1 MTKKGFTLLELIIV
15 VAVIS
20 LLAAAT
26 FVAVDPAKRIG
37 NARNAQRWADI
48 TSIAD
53 AFMNY
58 TADNSGTYVTTTVN
72 GTTYQIQNVRSGA
85 SSAGTCT
92 ASTTATTFVSLFG
105 LVDSGYVGT
114 INNDPS
120 GADNNSTDYYFMKD
134 ANGTVT
140 VGACTT
146 YDNNS
151 ATIKVIR

>member
-1 MTKKGFTLLELIIV
+1 MKKEGFTLLELIIV
-15 VAVIS
+15 VAVIA

-48 TSIAD
+48 TAMAD
-53 AFMNY
+53 AYMNY
-58 TADNSGTYVTTTVN
+58 TADNSGSYVTSTTN

-85 SSAGTCT
+85 TTVGTCT

-105 LVDSGYVGT
+105 LVDGGYIGT
-114 INNDPS
+114 INNDPG
-120 GADNNSTDYYFMKD
+120 GADNHSTDYYFMKD

-140 VGACTT
+140 VGACST
-146 YDNNS
+146 YNS
-151 ATIKVIR
+151 QTIRVLR